1 MFWDS
6 SALVP
11 CFVPESRSSETTALL
26 STDTVITIWW
36 ATPVECSSALEAKQ
50 RHPREVLPTPIY
62 TSAYQRL
69 ADVVAAA
76 DHVQPV
82 DQVRDQ
88 ATEYLKQHPL
98 RAADALQ
105 LAAALV
111 AHQPTFVT
119 LDERLRKAAEVE
131 GFIVLP

>member
-6 SALVP
+6 SARVP

-26 STDTVITIWW
+26 SSDTVITIWW
-36 ATPVECSSALEAKQ
+36 GTPVECSSALEAKQ
-50 RHPREVLPTPIY
+50 RHPKEFLPAPIY
-62 TSAYQRL
+62 TNAYERL

-88 ATEYLKQHPL
+88 ATESNSTHFAPPTLYSLPRLSSPTNPL
-98 RAADALQ
+98 SSRLTNDS
-105 LAAALV
+105 
-111 AHQPTFVT
+111 
-119 LDERLRKAAEVE
+119 ER
-131 GFIVLP
+131 

>member
-1 MFWDS
+1 M
-6 SALVP
+6 
-11 CFVPESRSSETTALL
+11 
-26 STDTVITIWW
+26 
-36 ATPVECSSALEAKQ
+36 
-50 RHPREVLPTPIY
+50 PTPIY
-62 TSAYQRL
+62 ASAYQRL

-119 LDERLRKAAEVE
+119 LDERLRKAAEAE